1 VTAVDLQEHVMR
13 TLVRERSDHPAPA
26 APPNPAPAPDAERGP
41 APAPSATP
49 PTPSAGVRAGLRDMA
64 PMTVAIIPFA
74 LVLGVTIDAS
84 VVPDLVGAS
93 MAPVLYAG
101 SANFAAISV
110 LDAGGTA
117 LTAAFTALVVNA
129 RFTMYGAALA
139 HRFRDQ
145 PRWFRWLAPWFI
157 IDQTFA
163 LSNARAERDPAW
175 FRAYWFAAAGLIGVV
190 FTTMVVAGILLGPI
204 VPSGIGLELTVPALF
219 VALGVTQVKGR
230 PTLAAAVAGAS
241 VTALALDLPNGLGLL
256 AGALAGAATGAI
268 ARRMS

>member
-1 VTAVDLQEHVMR
+1 MR
-13 TLVRERSDHPAPA
+13 TPVLERPDHA
-26 APPNPAPAPDAERGP
+26 APVAAPEPPA
-41 APAPSATP
+41 SATL
-49 PTPSAGVRAGLRDMA
+49 TPADGARAGVRDMA
-64 PMTVAIIPFA
+64 PVTVAIVPFA
-74 LVLGVTIDAS
+74 MVLGVTIDAS
-84 VVPDLVGAS
+84 VVPDLVGAM
-93 MAPVLYAG
+93 MAPLLYAG

-163 LSNARAERDPAW
+163 LSSARTERDPAW

-190 FTTMVVAGILLGPI
+190 FTAMAVTGILLGPI
-204 VPSGIGLELTVPALF
+204 VPSDIGLEFTVPALF
-219 VALGVTQVKGR
+219 VALGVTQVRDR
-230 PTLAAAVAGAS
+230 PALAAAVAGAS
-241 VTALALDLPNGLGLL
+241 VTALALDLPHGLGLL
-256 AGALAGAATGAI
+256 AGAVAGATTGAI

>member
-1 VTAVDLQEHVMR
+1 MR
-13 TLVRERSDHPAPA
+13 TLVRERPDDPASA
-26 APPNPAPAPDAERGP
+26 AGPSLETAPGAASGSAE
-41 APAPSATP
+41 APSATAP
-49 PTPSAGVRAGLRDMA
+49 PTPAAGVSAGLRDMA
-64 PMTVAIIPFA
+64 PVTVAVIPLA
-74 LVLGVTIDAS
+74 MVLGVTIDAS
-84 VVPDLVGAS
+84 VVPDLLGAA

-163 LSNARAERDPAW
+163 LSSARTERDAAW

-190 FTTMVVAGILLGPI
+190 YTTMVAIGILLGPI
-204 VPSGIGLELTVPALF
+204 VPGGIGLEFTVPALF
-219 VALGVTQVKGR
+219 TALGVTQVRDR
-230 PTLAAAVAGAS
+230 PALAAAVAAAA
-241 VTALALDLPNGLGLL
+241 VTVLALDLPNGLGLL
-256 AGALAGAATGAI
+256 AGALAGATTGAV

>member
-1 VTAVDLQEHVMR
+1 MR
-13 TLVRERSDHPAPA
+13 TPVLERPDHPAPA
-26 APPNPAPAPDAERGP
+26 AAPEPPA
-41 APAPSATP
+41 SATP
-49 PTPSAGVRAGLRDMA
+49 TPADGARAGVRDMA
-64 PMTVAIIPFA
+64 PVTVAMVPFA
-74 LVLGVTIDAS
+74 MVLGVTIDAS
-84 VVPDLVGAS
+84 VVPDLVGAT
-93 MAPVLYAG
+93 MAPLLYAG

-163 LSNARAERDPAW
+163 LSSARTERDPAW

-190 FTTMVVAGILLGPI
+190 FTAMAVTGILLGPI
-204 VPSGIGLELTVPALF
+204 VPSDIGLQFTVPALF
-219 VALGVTQVKGR
+219 VALGVTQVRDR
-230 PTLAAAVAGAS
+230 PALAAAVAGAS
-241 VTALALDLPNGLGLL
+241 VTALALDLPHGLGLL
-256 AGALAGAATGAI
+256 AGAVAGATTGAI